1 MPLGSLRCRYLFDV
15 GGLDGDV
22 LLGNVVARRIGL
34 LLLFVAADDV
44 LQVRIRVRHAVLEER
59 LAIVD

>member
-1 MPLGSLRCRYLFDV
+1 M
-15 GGLDGDV
+15 GGLDGNV

-34 LLLFVAADDV
+34 LFLFVAADDV

>member
-1 MPLGSLRCRYLFDV
+1 MGR
-15 GGLDGDV
+15 LDGDV
-22 LLGNVVARRIGL
+22 LLGNVVAGRIGL

-44 LQVRIRVRHAVLEER
+44 LQICIGVRHAMLEER